1 MERGL
6 PGDDVVTGEPPFR
19 RGRARHDTD
28 RDTTQPWVSHAG
40 PVPVPPWVQPWDRR
54 GGRGSDVPA
63 VPRPVRR
70 RGTPP
75 RAADSSRPR
84 RKREP
89 PPHRCVVAAGRPD
102 DGPGQTPAG
111 FRVSVVEA
119 DPSWPAQFSLLRD
132 ALLPVVGDLA
142 VTVEHV
148 GSTAVPGLA
157 AKPVLD
163 VDVVVP
169 DATARRAAG
178 QALAG
183 AGWRP
188 EGDLGIEGR
197 DAFAA
202 RPGLPPHHLY
212 VVVDGSPAHRDH
224 VDLRDHL
231 RSHPADA
238 RPTRR

>member
-1 MERGL
+1 M
-6 PGDDVVTGEPPFR
+6 
-19 RGRARHDTD
+19 
-28 RDTTQPWVSHAG
+28 
-40 PVPVPPWVQPWDRR
+40 
-54 GGRGSDVPA
+54 
-63 VPRPVRR
+63 
-70 RGTPP
+70 
-75 RAADSSRPR
+75 
-84 RKREP
+84 
-89 PPHRCVVAAGRPD
+89 
-102 DGPGQTPAG
+102 
-111 FRVSVVEA
+111 SVVEA

-178 QALAG
+178 RALAG

-238 RPTRR
+238 LAYAAVKRAAAHLLPHDRAGYQAAKAHAVDTLLATARGDR